1 MVGCGM
7 GRTYNN
13 EPTFARAAN
22 HLGFN
27 GAAIDTLRR
36 IFLAAGHDDVAT
48 QAMRDCVPHGMRG
61 QSCYLTISVLAKP
74 TGQPH

>member
-27 GAAIDTLRR
+27 GAAIDTSRR
-36 IFLAAGHDDVAT
+36 ICLAAGHDDIAT
-48 QAMRDCVPHGMRG
+48 QAMQDILCASWDAR
-61 QSCYLTISVLAKP
+61 SIVLS
-74 TGQPH
+74 HN